1 MTQTPQG
8 TNDIAATV
16 ISPNY
21 SQTMPPMSSMPINAT
36 DSFPQTPYSMHMPNM
51 SSMPSQMSPMMMAQ
65 YLMMMM
71 NSSPYNSQ
79 TQPTDFNSA
88 LIDALRI
95 HNVQWPNSQPPPT
108 PQESPL
114 QLNVYD
120 HQRISRLSTEQNY
133 PYPNPPLITG
143 SDSQS
148 TSMEAPARKRRRASS
163 ASSDS
168 VPMQDLLKSK
178 TTTETIS
185 PAPKR
190 SKASPLAT
198 QSSSERKLFQ
208 SKSGKELS
216 FFVQVE
222 MHNRSGV
229 VAAIKVK

>member
-1 MTQTPQG
+1 MTQTPQV

-16 ISPNY
+16 ITPNL
-21 SQTMPPMSSMPINAT
+21 SQTMPPMPSMPINPT
-36 DSFPQTPYSMHMPNM
+36 DSFPQTPYSMQMPNM
-51 SSMPSQMSPMMMAQ
+51 SSMPPQMNPMMMAQ

-71 NSSPYNSQ
+71 NSSSYNSQ
-79 TQPTDFNSA
+79 AQPTDFNSA

-95 HNVQWPNSQPPPT
+95 HNVQWPNSQLPPPPT
-108 PQESPL
+108 QESPL
-114 QLNVYD
+114 QSNMYD
-120 HQRISRLSTEQNY
+120 HQTISRSSTEQNY
-133 PYPNPPLITG
+133 PYPNPHLFTG

-148 TSMEAPARKRRRASS
+148 TSMEAPARKRCRASS

-168 VPMQDLLKSK
+168 VPMQDQTK
-178 TTTETIS
+178 TVS